1 MKKERN
7 QINFAVDA
15 ELRAAL
21 DDIRAMRRPVPTLSE
36 AIRQAIFN
44 ERDMLKRKL
53 ARANTEQLDLIEM
66 TNGHARN

>member
-7 QINFAVDA
+7 QINFAVDD

-44 ERDMLKRKL
+44 ERDALKRKL
-53 ARANTEQLDLIEM
+53 LRTRTEQLDLVEM
-66 TNGHARN
+66 ANGHARD